1 MASQARTLIC
11 LRYRNRP
18 FLWLWPRAKAEST
31 KFMRCLE
38 PAMSFC
44 VMGVLSAI
52 FGVWARM
59 RMERLWVRCSPLRYF
74 MRGRASLAFSVSVFT
89 QVMLSTMMIF
99 APLSRTAVSMSV
111 LRLVSMSS
119 GMSILSRST
128 WRR

>member
-1 MASQARTLIC
+1 MKLF
-11 LRYRNRP
+11 
-18 FLWLWPRAKAEST
+18 FL
-31 KFMRCLE
+31 FNLE
-38 PAMSFC
+38 GYDVLGCEEFC

-74 MRGRASLAFSVSVFT
+74 MRGRASLAFSVSV
-89 QVMLSTMMIF
+89 
-99 APLSRTAVSMSV
+99 

>member
-1 MASQARTLIC
+1 
-11 LRYRNRP
+11 
-18 FLWLWPRAKAEST
+18 
-31 KFMRCLE
+31 
-38 PAMSFC
+38 MSFC

-52 FGVWARM
+52 FGVCARM
-59 RMERLWVRCSPLRYF
+59 RMERLWVRCNPLRYF